1 MEREQIDKEYGEL
14 CLKYG
19 DISQKILHL
28 EDQENKAL
36 EALESQKTQLE
47 KSYVAARL
55 PLRKELKAIED
66 RWIELKKMVE
76 SLESS
81 VQTTPGE

>member
-66 RWIELKKMVE
+66 RWVELKKMVTE
-76 SLESS
+76 LESS

>member
-19 DISQKILHL
+19 DLSQKILHL
-28 EDQENKAL
+28 EDQENKAYQV
-36 EALESQKTQLE
+36 LESQKEQIE

-66 RWIELKKMVE
+66 RWQELKALIDE
-76 SLESS
+76 NS
-81 VQTTPGE
+81 VQTPAGN

>member
-66 RWIELKKMVE
+66 RWIELKKMVTE
-76 SLESS
+76 LESS
-81 VQTTPGE
+81 LQTTPGE